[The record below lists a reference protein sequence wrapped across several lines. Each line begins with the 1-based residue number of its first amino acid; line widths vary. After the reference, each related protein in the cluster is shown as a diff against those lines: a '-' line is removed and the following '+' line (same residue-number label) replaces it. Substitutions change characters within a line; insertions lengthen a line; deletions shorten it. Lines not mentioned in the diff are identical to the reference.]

1 MEHNEFRGE
10 IEASP
15 DALGA
20 SETDTDEAQKGS
32 VPGEREGTERGVVST
47 VANAAGSMVGHG
59 L

>member
-1 MEHNEFRGE
+1 VEHNEFRGE

-32 VPGEREGTERGVVST
+32 YPESVRGPS
-47 VANAAGSMVGHG
+47 AE
-59 L
+59 